1 MKKEEKDSLNYR
13 FGGYQPPLVQ
23 IGGNTDAGY
32 WLKFYT
38 HPYYQNQPHC
48 WKQPTY
54 LRTSVKHFGTVRS
67 QDTLDAEAQRQTQQP
82 NLYPFMDV
90 CKK

>member
-1 MKKEEKDSLNYR
+1 MTEEEKESLNYR
-13 FGGYQPPLVQ
+13 FGGYQPPLIQ
-23 IGGNTDAGY
+23 LDATGPGY

-38 HPYYQNQPHC
+38 HPYYQNQPQC
-48 WKQPTY
+48 WKKPAY
-54 LRTSVKHFGTVRS
+54 LRTSVRHFGTYRS
-67 QDTLDAEAQRQTQQP
+67 QDTLDADAQKQAEQP